1 MISLRNSHS
10 ICLHVSLQEGVL
22 FCIKIGGK
30 QTELTAENLEEK
42 TAICRL
48 LSIVQSTAVDLVKRE
63 ARSTQLHPSSL
74 QSYSFNNP
82 FPISIPPQKRKNTF
96 FVLLEHILFHLVNS
110 LDRDEDLVVR
120 TRAASV
126 LKEGVLEKKGNA
138 TIQIWAK

>member
-1 MISLRNSHS
+1 MK
-10 ICLHVSLQEGVL
+10 EGVL

-63 ARSTQLHPSSL
+63 PRSTQLHHISL
-74 QSYSFNNP
+74 QIYCLTYHFNP
-82 FPISIPPQKRKNTF
+82 KNKKEKKIF
-96 FVLLEHILFHLVNS
+96 ELLEHILFHLVNS
-110 LDRDEDLVVR
+110 LDRDEDLVVK

>member
-1 MISLRNSHS
+1 M
-10 ICLHVSLQEGVL
+10 L

-63 ARSTQLHPSSL
+63 ARSTQLHHSSL

-82 FPISIPPQKRKNTF
+82 FPISIPPPKKKRKNTF

-138 TIQIWAK
+138 TIQLWAK

>member
-1 MISLRNSHS
+1 MITLRNSHY
-10 ICLHVSLQEGVL
+10 VSLQEGVL

-63 ARSTQLHPSSL
+63 DRSTQLHHNFYKFIAL
-74 QSYSFNNP
+74 TNHLP
-82 FPISIPPQKRKNTF
+82 FQPTHPLKKF
-96 FVLLEHILFHLVNS
+96 FDLHDRILFPLVNS
-110 LDRDEDLVVR
+110 LDKAEDLVVR
-120 TRAASV
+120 TRASSV